1 MDKMPIAV
9 ILQGIPETILL
20 FMFGVAIIGEYIN
33 FKKILIISI
42 IYPFVI
48 MFIRSL
54 IPNSLFGLHIVF
66 ALIII
71 NLIFW
76 KVLNFN
82 FKKSFISA
90 ITSLSFLILLEILVN
105 PILYNIFNTSLAR
118 LLQNEN
124 LQRLFFSLPVTILYA
139 LITFIL
145 YKFKWSLIRGKRT
158 IENDC

>member
-33 FKKILIISI
+33 FKKILIVSI

-54 IPNSLFGLHIVF
+54 IPSSLFGLHIVF

-76 KVLNFN
+76 KVLKFD
-82 FKKSFISA
+82 FRESFISA

-105 PILYNIFNTSLAR
+105 PILYNAFNTSLAR
-118 LLQNEN
+118 LLQNES

-145 YKFKWSLIRGKRT
+145 YKFKWSLVRGKRT
-158 IENDC
+158 IKNDC